1 MIGTLPGSLEIGGE
15 FYAINADFRTALT
28 IFEAFDDPELDERE
42 KALAALM
49 CLFEDWNEIP
59 PEMHEE
65 AVKQAFWFLNGGDMP
80 KTVSDVKLIDWE
92 QDERLIFPAVNRAA
106 GCEVRAVGYMH
117 WWTFLGYFSVI
128 GEGLFSEIIH
138 IRRKRAQGK
147 PLDKTESEFL
157 RSHRELID
165 FKKRLTAEQMQA
177 EAEDE
182 AFLKELLGE

>member
-80 KTVSDVKLIDWE
+80 KTEHNAKTYDWK
-92 QDERLIFPAVNRAA
+92 QDERMIFSAVNKTA
-106 GCEVRAVGYMH
+106 GCEVRALDFLH
-117 WWTFLGYFSVI
+117 WWTFLGYFAET
-128 GEGLFSEIIH
+128 GEGLFSTVVH
-138 IRRKRAQGK
+138 IRWKKTRGK
-147 PLDKTESEFL
+147 PLDKAEQAFC
-157 RSHRELID
+157 REHPDLIEL
-165 FKKRLTAEQMQA
+165 KHRLTAEEQA
-177 EAEDE
+177 EEDFVDSLFE
-182 AFLKELLGE
+182 DCK

>member
-1 MIGTLPGSLEIGGE
+1 MIGALPKSLEAGGRSYE
-15 FYAINADFRTALT
+15 IRTDYRVVLN
-28 IFEAFDDPELDERE
+28 IFEAFADPELDRRE
-42 KALAALM
+42 KCYVCLKCLYKDFDSIPQSDMEQAA
-49 CLFEDWNEIP
+49 ER
-59 PEMHEE
+59 
-65 AVKQAFWFLNGGDMP
+65 AYWFINGGDMP

-92 QDERLIFPAVNRAA
+92 QDERLFFPEINRAA